1 MKSNHKSKIKSIV
14 SALLVF
20 TLVLGIIPVSFAAQH
35 NEYTDPA
42 DVWMSA
48 AGRTNELDMNAT
60 VTYETLYCPVCNMDT
75 TYMIYRVPEYT
86 KSGQTAL
93 NHSVKYSDGTCIDG
107 VSRGNLDDGL
117 PGVDSYYTGYHF
129 TKSVCQNCGTINAI
143 DGPGAYDFN
152 RNVYTLNSC
161 DHSFFLDFDN
171 TTYEPYN
178 GTYHTTTLKKGQ
190 YCQFCKG
197 TYARAA
203 EKREPHDFHEVV
215 DAQIGNNRFYIHE
228 HCDDCGYETSEYVTA
243 KSVISSYYG
252 NVDGEAHTL
261 TVTDLS
267 DNGVKTSIRY
277 GNTADSCT
285 MTSAPNFTEAGYNTV
300 YYKIT
305 YTYDG
310 ESMTENGVS
319 YVWLLD
325 EPETNITILIPETRN
340 DKHEHDY
347 RYIETVPPTC
357 DTLGYERWQCAK
369 CGGLEKKNYVPMTGH
384 NYETVTI
391 REATCKQ
398 GGLTL
403 HLCKSCGDFYTET
416 TPMGAHHYHTKN
428 VNPTCQSVGYTEHTC
443 EVCGDTYITDIVPIV
458 SHAFERITKVPTC
471 TDKGYT
477 TSTCAVCGLT
487 YVSDYTDATGH
498 DWDEGHTV
506 TNSTCEGEGVIEYHC
521 KNCDEK
527 MIKSTSANGHKP
539 GAAATCTEPQ
549 VCEDCGT
556 ILQLPKGH
564 TYESKVVVPTCTEM
578 GYTIFK
584 CKDCEDT
591 YTGDYTDK
599 IPHHYH
605 KTVTEPTCTTHGYT
619 TYTCEDCG
627 DEYVSDYTDKTP
639 HKFQAV
645 VTEPTCTEFGF
656 TTYTCEDCGESYVS
670 DYTDKKPHNYNK
682 QTIAPTCTEHGY
694 TVYTC
699 PDCGNKYIG
708 DITDC
713 EQHSYKETVIPPTC
727 TEMGYSVFKC
737 EACGDE
743 YKGNYTDKL
752 PHSYKAVI
760 TNPTCTEF
768 GFTTYTC
775 ENCGDSYVSDYT
787 DKVAHNYETVVT
799 EPTCTA
805 MGFTTYTCKD
815 CGNSYVADYTDML
828 GHTLSDWIID
838 EAATIEHGG
847 KKHIEC
853 TVCGEVL
860 SSADIPQLADTDR
873 TDEDGNAEVGKYA
886 VLITDKNGIPVFN
899 SEIIIDVND
908 NITIKLPEER
918 LLDYADQTTV
928 TVMNTETNTGAG
940 DILIFIFD
948 NNNNAATGITNA
960 DGQVRFPNNQ
970 SSTSDDNGTIGK
982 DNDEAKE
989 TFVVRVTDRLNTII
1003 PDCDIYLGES
1013 NNIVVDLP
1021 DGVRPSRE
1029 EPVIIIV
1036 TDQNGVAQKDITII
1050 AIGDDDYIEK
1060 GKTDIYGRVTLPIT
1074 DKGYTDDN
1082 GKVNVEQLNVIVN
1095 DETELIPNAYVVHNE
1110 DGTISVT
1117 LPDGK
1122 SISYDNRITV
1132 SVLDSMGKAVP
1143 NISVTVSDKA
1153 EKTYTANT
1161 DENGRIVVPPV
1172 NEDITDKDGNG
1183 VVNGHNVN
1191 VSDETG
1197 KPIENAF
1204 ITIDENGKIK
1214 VELPEEIKIDIENRI
1229 VVTVTDKDGE
1239 PEKDISVTV
1248 TDKDG
1253 KEETNLTDENGKATV
1268 PPTNIDYTDI
1278 NGYGELDGYSVTV
1291 ENADGAIEKVYL
1303 EFDRETNSV
1312 TVTLPEG
1319 VKIDD
1324 YRNRVTITVLSK
1336 TDNTPAKDIDI
1347 TVKETVTE
1355 GEPKTAN
1362 GKTDADGK
1370 FVTPPMSEDITDD
1383 EGNSGV
1389 TETTTQDG
1397 KDTDGDGEADTPAE
1411 TVTTSYKVTV
1421 SDTTGIIP
1429 NVLVKIEDGKV
1440 YVTLPDGKTLT
1451 TSNQT
1456 TVTVLD
1462 KDGKG
1467 VKDVSITVTDSN
1479 KATATKTTDANG
1491 KITVPVKTSS
1501 GGGGGSR
1508 SGGGG
1513 GGSISVN
1520 TTNIKITDKDGKAV
1534 TGFTKSIDKDGNV
1547 TITLPN
1553 GKTITDKDYYTITV
1567 TNGSGAI
1574 KADITVT
1581 LKDKSNNSAS
1591 GITDKNGVVIL
1602 PGEEHKVYIFG
1613 YDDGTFRPENDM
1625 TRAEAAAIFARLV
1638 SDKKGETISGN
1649 STFADV
1655 SSKDW
1660 FAKEVGYLEKYN
1672 IIKGYEDNTFR
1683 PDVAVTRAEFV
1694 TMAVRYYSLFNEVKK
1709 TGYTVNY
1716 TDLNS
1721 SYWAYGDI
1729 AYAKNIGWLNGY
1741 ADGTFKGDNN
1751 ITRAEVVTVVNRA
1764 TGRNAD
1770 ESYINKNL
1778 SVLNKFTD
1786 LKNNSHWAYYDI
1798 EESANTHRAINS
1810 SDGEVWSK

>member
-1 MKSNHKSKIKSIV
+1 MKFKETFKSILSTV
-14 SALLVF
+14 LALTFILSAVPI
-20 TLVLGIIPVSFAAQH
+20 TTTFAAQS
-35 NEYTDPA
+35 NEYVDPA

-48 AGRTNELDMNAT
+48 NGRTNEFDMNAT
-60 VTYETLYCPVCNMDT
+60 ITYETQYCTVCGRDTVNMT
-75 TYMIYRVPEYT
+75 YRVPEYT
-86 KSGQTAL
+86 KTGETAL
-93 NHSVKYSDGTCIDG
+93 NRSVRYSDGTCIDG
-107 VSRGNLDDGL
+107 VSNGNLDSGM
-117 PGVDSYYTGYHF
+117 PGQDAYYTGYHF
-129 TKSVCQNCGTINAI
+129 TKSVCQTCGTINSV
-143 DGPGAYDFN
+143 DGPGDYDFN
-152 RNVYTLNSC
+152 KNVYCLNPC
-161 DHSFFLDFDN
+161 DHNFFLDFDN
-171 TTYEPYN
+171 TTYEPYDEH
-178 GTYHTTTLKKGQ
+178 YHNTTLKAGK

-197 TYARAA
+197 TKERGTVKHEA
-203 EKREPHDFHEVV
+203 HDFHEVV
-215 DAQIGNNRFYIHE
+215 DAQLGNNRFYIYE

-261 TVTDLS
+261 TVSDLS
-267 DNGVKTSIRY
+267 DKGVKTSIRY
-277 GNTADSCT
+277 GTSADNCNL
-285 MTSAPNFTEAGYNTV
+285 TSAPNYTQAGYNTV

-325 EPETNITILIPETRN
+325 EPETNITVIVPDMPNN

-357 DTLGYERWQCAK
+357 DTLGYERWQCAE
-369 CGGLEKKNYVPMTGH
+369 CGALEKKNYVPMTGH
-384 NYETVTI
+384 NYETVII

-416 TPMGAHHYHTKN
+416 TPMGAHNYHAKN
-428 VNPTCQSVGYTEHTC
+428 VNPTCQSVGYTEHIC
-443 EVCGDTYITDIVPIV
+443 EFCGDTYITDIQPIV
-458 SHAFERITKVPTC
+458 SHAFERITKIPTC

-477 TSTCAVCGLT
+477 NSTCAICGL
-487 YVSDYTDATGH
+487 
-498 DWDEGHTV
+498 
-506 TNSTCEGEGVIEYHC
+506 
-521 KNCDEK
+521 
-527 MIKSTSANGHKP
+527 
-539 GAAATCTEPQ
+539 
-549 VCEDCGT
+549 
-556 ILQLPKGH
+556 
-564 TYESKVVVPTCTEM
+564 
-578 GYTIFK
+578 
-584 CKDCEDT
+584 
-591 YTGDYTDK
+591 
-599 IPHHYH
+599 
-605 KTVTEPTCTTHGYT
+605 
-619 TYTCEDCG
+619 
-627 DEYVSDYTDKTP
+627 
-639 HKFQAV
+639 
-645 VTEPTCTEFGF
+645 
-656 TTYTCEDCGESYVS
+656 
-670 DYTDKKPHNYNK
+670 
-682 QTIAPTCTEHGY
+682 
-694 TVYTC
+694 
-699 PDCGNKYIG
+699 
-708 DITDC
+708 
-713 EQHSYKETVIPPTC
+713 
-727 TEMGYSVFKC
+727 
-737 EACGDE
+737 
-743 YKGNYTDKL
+743 
-752 PHSYKAVI
+752 
-760 TNPTCTEF
+760 
-768 GFTTYTC
+768 
-775 ENCGDSYVSDYT
+775 SYVSDYT

-838 EAATIEHGG
+838 EATTIDHNG

-860 SSADIPQLADTDR
+860 SSADIAQLADTDR

-886 VLITDKNGIPVFN
+886 VLVTDKNGIPVFN

-908 NITIKLPEER
+908 NITIKLPGER
-918 LLDYADQTTV
+918 LLDYADQTIV
-928 TVMNTETNTGAG
+928 TVMNTETNTGVS
-940 DILIFIFD
+940 DIRIFIFD

-970 SSTSDDNGTIGK
+970 SSTGDDNGTIGK
-982 DNDEAKE
+982 DNEEAKE
-989 TFVVRVTDRLNTII
+989 TFVVRVTDKLNTII

-1036 TDQNGVAQKDITII
+1036 TDQNGVAQKDVTII

-1060 GKTDIYGRVTLPIT
+1060 GKTDIYGRVTIPIT

-1082 GKVNVEQLNVIVN
+1082 GKVSVEQLNVIVN
-1095 DETELIPNAYVVHNE
+1095 DETELIPNVYVVHGE
-1110 DGTISVT
+1110 DGTISVI
-1117 LPDGK
+1117 LPEGK

-1132 SVLDSMGKAVP
+1132 TVLDSMGNAVP

-1153 EKTYTANT
+1153 EKTYTADT
-1161 DENGRIVVPPV
+1161 DEN
-1172 NEDITDKDGNG
+1172 
-1183 VVNGHNVN
+1183 
-1191 VSDETG
+1191 
-1197 KPIENAF
+1197 
-1204 ITIDENGKIK
+1204 
-1214 VELPEEIKIDIENRI
+1214 
-1229 VVTVTDKDGE
+1229 
-1239 PEKDISVTV
+1239 
-1248 TDKDG
+1248 
-1253 KEETNLTDENGKATV
+1253 
-1268 PPTNIDYTDI
+1268 
-1278 NGYGELDGYSVTV
+1278 
-1291 ENADGAIEKVYL
+1291 
-1303 EFDRETNSV
+1303 
-1312 TVTLPEG
+1312 
-1319 VKIDD
+1319 
-1324 YRNRVTITVLSK
+1324 
-1336 TDNTPAKDIDI
+1336 
-1347 TVKETVTE
+1347 
-1355 GEPKTAN
+1355 
-1362 GKTDADGK
+1362 GK
-1370 FVTPPMSEDITDD
+1370 FVTPPLNEDITDND
-1383 EGNSGV
+1383 GNSGV
-1389 TETTTQDG
+1389 SETTTQDG
-1397 KDTDGDGEADTPAE
+1397 KDTDGDGEVDTPAE

-1429 NVLVKIEDGKV
+1429 NALVKIEDGKV

-1462 KDGKG
+1462 KEDKP
-1467 VKDVSITVTDSN
+1467 VKDVSVTVTDSN

-1508 SGGGG
+1508 SGGG
-1513 GGSISVN
+1513 SVSVN
-1520 TTNIKITDKDGKAV
+1520 TTNIKITDKDGKNV
-1534 TGFTKSIDKDGNV
+1534 TGFTKSTDKDGNV
-1547 TITLPN
+1547 TITLPS
-1553 GKTITDKDYYTITV
+1553 GKTMTDKDYYTITV
-1567 TNGSGAI
+1567 TNGSGAA
-1574 KADITVT
+1574 KSDITVT
-1581 LKDKSNNSAS
+1581 LKDKSDNSAS

-1602 PGEEHKVYIFG
+1602 PGEEHKAYIFG
-1613 YDDGTFRPENDM
+1613 YDDGTFRPESDM

-1638 SDKKGETISGN
+1638 SDKKGEKISGN

-1672 IIKGYEDNTFR
+1672 IIKGYEDNTFK
-1683 PDVAVTRAEFV
+1683 PDAAVTRAEFV

-1721 SYWAYGDI
+1721 SYWVYGDI

-1751 ITRAEVVTVVNRA
+1751 ITRAEVVTVVNCA

-1798 EESANTHRAINS
+1798 EESANTHRAVNS
-1810 SDGEVWSK
+1810 SEGEAWVK